1 MTPSGPWE
9 NPKFRPPLPPTGGL
23 SKHINLAIRSDQ
35 LRNYTVKK
43 IDRDTC
49 SERDGYILKS
59 VVHHWVQHVN
69 HKSRDNEKD
78 PCQTLGGH
86 NQPIQCGQLLCT
98 TTKHGQQAPSLQLHT
113 CGPMVVI
120 IGKQDHLSS
129 CSFIF
134 SSRHFTKSGQ
144 N

>member
-23 SKHINLAIRSDQ
+23 SKHINLAIKTDQ
-35 LRNYTVKK
+35 LRNYTAKK

-49 SERDGYILKS
+49 SQRDGYILKR

-86 NQPIQCGQLLCT
+86 NQPIQCGQSLCT
-98 TTKHGQQAPSLQLHT
+98 AARHGQQAPNLQLHT
-113 CGPMVVI
+113 CGSDGSNNRQITPSLIV
-120 IGKQDHLSS
+120 Q
-129 CSFIF
+129 FYF
-134 SSRHFTKSGQ
+134 SLRHFTKSGQ
-144 N
+144 D